1 MRSLGHRH
9 IVRSRAL
16 VASLVAASFLSMG
29 LAVVPAGATRQLSAS
44 ESAFC
49 KTLLGFHA
57 KEPTG
62 TSYKNYQTWAK
73 TYLPF
78 WEKLASEAPSSGSK
92 QVLNELVTILK
103 YYATSKNLSSL
114 GAYAAAHEVQWANGW
129 KAFAKDVESCAV
141 SLY

>member
-1 MRSLGHRH
+1 MPSSRRWWRRRSSRWASPSRPPARP
-9 IVRSRAL
+9 VSSRRARARSARRC
-16 VASLVAASFLSMG
+16 SS
-29 LAVVPAGATRQLSAS
+29 
-44 ESAFC
+44 
-49 KTLLGFHA
+49 FHA

-78 WEKLASEAPSSGSK
+78 WEKLASEAPSTGSK
-92 QVLNELVTILK
+92 KVLNELVTILK
-103 YYATSKNLSSL
+103 YYASSKNFSSL

-129 KAFAKDVESCAV
+129 KAFAKDVETCAV